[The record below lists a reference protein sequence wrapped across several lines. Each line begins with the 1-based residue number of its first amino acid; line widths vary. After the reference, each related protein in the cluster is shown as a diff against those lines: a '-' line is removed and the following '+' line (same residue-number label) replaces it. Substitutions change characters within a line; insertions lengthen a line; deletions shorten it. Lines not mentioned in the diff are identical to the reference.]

1 MYFSFSVGAASQT
14 SDVDILSRPMRRLV
28 LGHSILSFLF
38 NTTILAL
45 VVNVGAGAI

>member
-1 MYFSFSVGAASQT
+1 MYFSFTIGATAQT
-14 SDVDILSRPMRRLV
+14 SDTNISSRFMRRLV
-28 LGHSILSFLF
+28 LGHCILAFLF